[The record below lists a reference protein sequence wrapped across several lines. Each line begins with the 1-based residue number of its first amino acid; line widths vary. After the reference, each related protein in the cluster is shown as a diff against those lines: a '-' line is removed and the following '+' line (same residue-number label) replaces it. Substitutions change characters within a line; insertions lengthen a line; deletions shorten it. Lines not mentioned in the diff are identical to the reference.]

1 MVDSHSINVTHANM
15 IDVVVCYAT
24 SQNIIMLDINL
35 KQNSTIQDAI
45 EHSQILNKCHE
56 IDIVECKVGIFGKI
70 RALNTILHQG
80 DRVEIYRPLNADPME
95 ARRRRAV
102 KKTKT

>member
-1 MVDSHSINVTHANM
+1 MADSHSINITHTNT

-35 KQNSTIQDAI
+35 KQDSTIQDAI
-45 EHSQILNKCHE
+45 EHSQILNKCRE
-56 IDIVECKVGIFGKI
+56 IDIVQCKVGVFGKV
-70 RALNTILHQG
+70 RVLNTILHQG

-102 KKTKT
+102 KKPKT